1 MVGSGS
7 SNPLESNL
15 KFNGARCL
23 SPLSLLGGGI
33 QQGLPYWMSEGSFSD
48 SGQTTLLAW
57 LAPAACVGTS
67 RLQGIP
73 HKPSQH
79 STFLDGPA
87 LHKTVDGFVMSYLLI
102 CSWRLSFPLQVL
114 SFPSLLFIRKSCGL
128 PKSFLC

>member
-15 KFNGARCL
+15 KFNGARSL

-79 STFLDGPA
+79 STFLDRTSASQDRGW
-87 LHKTVDGFVMSYLLI
+87 LCY
-102 CSWRLSFPLQVL
+102 VL
-114 SFPSLLFIRKSCGL
+114 SPDLQLEAFLPFAGALISFIIVY
-128 PKSFLC
+128 